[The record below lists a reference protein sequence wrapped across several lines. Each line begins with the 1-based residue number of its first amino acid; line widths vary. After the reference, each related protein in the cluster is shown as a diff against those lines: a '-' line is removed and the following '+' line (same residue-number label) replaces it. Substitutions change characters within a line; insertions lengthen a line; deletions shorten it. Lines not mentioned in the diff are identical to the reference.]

1 MPVGVLVWLIGF
13 RIAKSSAALSPAPSV
28 AKAQTDPSTQR
39 ADTPPLPPRV
49 AQLRPLCQDRVR
61 EPPEPD
67 ALPLPFGAHEVHSVV
82 PVPGPHQRETVAPDR
97 QAAVERAGAVLE
109 QRAPLSG
116 HAWLEIRLGLPGGE
130 ERPPEERNDLVEE
143 ARVFGDLEI
152 PEDHVRK
159 PEQIGRSEE

>member
-1 MPVGVLVWLIGF
+1 MI
-13 RIAKSSAALSPAPSV
+13 R
-28 AKAQTDPSTQR
+28 R
-39 ADTPPLPPRV
+39 PPRST
-49 AQLRPLCQDRVR
+49 LFPYTTLFRS
-61 EPPEPD
+61 
-67 ALPLPFGAHEVHSVV
+67 VHPVV

-109 QRAPLSG
+109 QRTPLSG

-152 PEDHVRK
+152 PEDPVRK
-159 PEQIGRSEE
+159 PQQLVGDAGPNAATR